1 MEHFIKIPV
10 IRWPAAGWFC
20 ALTHCVSFTHCDTS
34 PYKYICVGVNV
45 SDCIAHGHWPVS
57 HMLSAGG
64 PVGAQLPCSAL
75 GHTWGGESRGLFICL
90 LTCFVSF
97 LVCAVLENRRIAVS
111 LLILFSSGCIHH
123 ADREGRH
130 VHMKPRATVAIAI
143 AALSQS
149 PPCCFSLRANIP
161 MNFRAYFRAL
171 AQSFPLLCRYSSP
184 LPVWCFKYQWLYLAL
199 KLPHEIIE
207 SACITIN
214 NWRVLIHEAL
224 TLSVCCG
231 SLWVLLTELL
241 SFPVLVILDLFGFY
255 LCCGLTTA
263 IADLEYSMRR
273 IACVHCLSLISRD
286 VV

>member
-1 MEHFIKIPV
+1 
-10 IRWPAAGWFC
+10 
-20 ALTHCVSFTHCDTS
+20 
-34 PYKYICVGVNV
+34 
-45 SDCIAHGHWPVS
+45 
-57 HMLSAGG
+57 MLSAGS

-75 GHTWGGESRGLFICL
+75 GHMWGGESRGLFICL

-97 LVCAVLENRRIAVS
+97 LVCAVLENRRIVVS

-130 VHMKPRATVAIAI
+130 VHMKPRATAQASLAI

-171 AQSFPLLCRYSSP
+171 AQSFPLLCHYSSP
-184 LPVWCFKYQWLYLAL
+184 LPVWCFKYQWLYFAL

-214 NWRVLIHEAL
+214 NWRVLIHEPL
-224 TLSVCCG
+224 TLCVLWESVGAFNGAFELSSARNFRPFWLLPLLWTHYSDCRPRIFYAQNCLCSLPFINFKGCSVTLRTLCRG
-231 SLWVLLTELL
+231 SDLWVKLQQ
-241 SFPVLVILDLFGFY
+241 
-255 LCCGLTTA
+255 
-263 IADLEYSMRR
+263 
-273 IACVHCLSLISRD
+273 
-286 VV
+286 